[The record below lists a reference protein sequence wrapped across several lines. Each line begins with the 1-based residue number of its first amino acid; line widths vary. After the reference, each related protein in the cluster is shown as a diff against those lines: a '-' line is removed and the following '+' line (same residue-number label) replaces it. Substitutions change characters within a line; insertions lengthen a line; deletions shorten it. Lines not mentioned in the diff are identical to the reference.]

1 MEKRRNDNG
10 SFTMGEREWFI
21 LYREMFSLSDP
32 AGHILSKNRSIGM
45 LLSWLIDHR
54 YFQEHPGTALK
65 LTEENTPKFIL
76 EVTANTTSRDA
87 INAWNRYNQY
97 I

>member
-1 MEKRRNDNG
+1 MFRETFFLSDIKGNILRRN
-10 SFTMGEREWFI
+10 S
-21 LYREMFSLSDP
+21 
-32 AGHILSKNRSIGM
+32 SIGM
-45 LLSWLIDHR
+45 LFSWLIDHR

-65 LTEENTPKFIL
+65 LTEENTPNFAFQ
-76 EVTANTTSRDA
+76 VTEDTISRDA